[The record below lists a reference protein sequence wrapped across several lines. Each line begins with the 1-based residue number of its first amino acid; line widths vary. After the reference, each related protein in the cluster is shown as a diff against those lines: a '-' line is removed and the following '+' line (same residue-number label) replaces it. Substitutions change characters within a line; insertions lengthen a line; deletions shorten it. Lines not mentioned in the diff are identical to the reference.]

1 MEEIKKD
8 KILNIPNVLTLVRI
22 VLLPVIA
29 WRFRLGDRVGA
40 LVVYVLA
47 MITDALDG
55 IIARKTGQITA
66 LGKLLDPLADKLAL
80 ILLLWLFW
88 SEGEIPFWALL
99 VILAKEA
106 MLIIGSGAALRMGV
120 VVAALPIGKVTTV
133 SFIASMIVRF
143 LNLKRLADILLYLSV
158 MLALSALVWY
168 IIAFMDKVKKV
179 NLQK

>member
-8 KILNIPNVLTLVRI
+8 KVVNIPNALTLVRI
-22 VLLPVIA
+22 ALLPVIA
-29 WRFRLGDRVGA
+29 WRFQMSDRLGA
-40 LVVYVLA
+40 LAVYVLA

-55 IIARKTGQITA
+55 LIARKTGQITA

-88 SEGEIPFWALL
+88 SEGEIPLWTLL
-99 VILAKEA
+99 VILTKEA
-106 MLIIGSGAALRMGV
+106 LMIIGSGAALRKGV
-120 VVAALPIGKVTTV
+120 VVAAMPIGKVTTV
-133 SFIASMIVRF
+133 SFIASIIVRF

-158 MLALSALVWY
+158 MLALSALIWY
-168 IIAFMDKVKKV
+168 IIAFMGKVKKV